1 MTEPATKEDLDKTAQ
16 TILDRLGKIDDSV
29 ENMRGQNS
37 AEHGSLF
44 SKLTY
49 ISEMMVWI
57 KTQWTRF
64 TRAPDHPPQDRP
76 PFK

>member
-1 MTEPATKEDLDKTAQ
+1 MTDPATKEDLEKAAKLV
-16 TILDRLGKIDDSV
+16 IERLERLDDSV

-49 ISEMMVWI
+49 ITEMLIWI
-57 KTQWTRF
+57 KTKWQRF
-64 TRAPDHPPQDRP
+64 MRHPDPNDNPEGPP
-76 PFK
+76 